1 MQCSVERK
9 QEKKK
14 HDEKK
19 KMSVTCLVHAYLLY
33 AYLPVNNAI
42 ALQQNTSNKLVLIL
56 FLK

>member
-9 QEKKK
+9 QEKKNMM
-14 HDEKK
+14 KK
-19 KMSVTCLVHAYLLY
+19 KRCLLHAYLLY
-33 AYLPVNNAI
+33 AYLPVNIAI

>member
-9 QEKKK
+9 QEKKNIW
-14 HDEKK
+14 KK
-19 KMSVTCLVHAYLLY
+19 KDVCYMSGTCYLLY
-33 AYLPVNNAI
+33 AYLPVNIAI

>member
-1 MQCSVERK
+1 MLKENR
-9 QEKKK
+9 KKK